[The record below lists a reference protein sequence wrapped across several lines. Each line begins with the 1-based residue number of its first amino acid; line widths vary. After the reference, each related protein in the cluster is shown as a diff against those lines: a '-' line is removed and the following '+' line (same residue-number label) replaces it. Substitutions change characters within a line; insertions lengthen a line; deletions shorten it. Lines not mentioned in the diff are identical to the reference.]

1 VLNRAVAWGLLDVN
15 PAKHC
20 VPNTQRRP
28 KGEAA
33 VRILGAD
40 RRDRRSA
47 RTGART
53 DGDLRRRGGLRP
65 SELFGLEQHD
75 VDRQSGVVYV
85 RRAYANGRIKNTKTR
100 LSTRAVPLQA
110 KAVEAL
116 DRLPVL
122 VNPIL
127 FPDARG
133 GRGADRPRRS
143 ARRRDPR
150 LSCAR
155 RRGTPFAP
163 RRTACVMFKAIILLA
178 RREGA
183 TREGFREWW
192 LGRHPELA
200 RDLPGLRGLRF
211 NLVEGDGAFDGVSE
225 LWFDSQQAFHEAYAS
240 EHGRRVAEDSLA
252 NASRRECLFVSE
264 HVLKS

>member
-1 VLNRAVAWGLLDVN
+1 MVIFG
-15 PAKHC
+15 
-20 VPNTQRRP
+20 
-28 KGEAA
+28 AA
-33 VRILGAD
+33 
-40 RRDRRSA
+40 S
-47 RTGART
+47 
-53 DGDLRRRGGLRP
+53 GLRP
-65 SELFGLEQHD
+65 SELVGLEQHD

-100 LSTRAVPLQA
+100 LGTRAVPLQA